1 MAQEIVRHWQRRVV
15 QVPHADEQ
23 LFLALLF
30 MMLRTPDPLRDMHQK
45 MSDCDEPLPG

>member
-30 MMLRTPDPLRDMHQK
+30 MMLRTPIRCAMRTRK
-45 MSDCDEPLPG
+45 MNACATPLPG